1 MRPRTIAIA
10 AAVSTAIVALSGG
23 QSWGSSDTAA
33 PSARTTQVPLTTAL
47 DTLPVVPQIDIQTQ
61 WCPLEP
67 ASVRPAGAG
76 SKGPVP
82 AGRGFLTEWSALRL
96 LAC

>member
-1 MRPRTIAIA
+1 VATFRAACTIHGTPQ
-10 AAVSTAIVALSGG
+10 ST
-23 QSWGSSDTAA
+23 
-33 PSARTTQVPLTTAL
+33 LT
-47 DTLPVVPQIDIQTQ
+47 DIQTQ
-61 WCPLEP
+61 WSPSEP

-82 AGRGFLTEWSALRL
+82 AGRGFLTDWSALRL